1 MKMIKKEYE
10 APKMDIV
17 DLKMEA
23 PLLGASD
30 GPEGVTE
37 YDDEFGC
44 LYNPEMDRKV

>member
-1 MKMIKKEYE
+1 MFKKEYE

-23 PLLGASD
+23 PLLGGS

-44 LYNPEMDRKV
+44 NYNPDMDRKA